1 MKYAYMAAQQGKQ
14 PLELLARVLGVSRSG
29 YFAWSGRA
37 ESRRSEERRR
47 LLGRIRAV
55 HEASRKT
62 YGSPRIH
69 RQLVA
74 EGERLSRGRVER
86 LMAMGGIRASKKR
99 RFVATTDS
107 KHSLPVAENLLDR
120 AFNVEAP
127 DQVWVSD
134 ITYVPTAEGWLYL
147 AGVVDLGTRQVVGWS
162 MSERLDKRLAVE
174 ALGMAYGRRRP
185 AEGLLHHSDRGS
197 QYASYEYQ
205 ELLKGYGMRA
215 SMSRKGNCWDNA
227 PMESFFASLKK
238 ELVHRERFAT
248 RQEARKALFE
258 YIEVFYNRKRLHS
271 SLGYKSPLQFFEDWR
286 SSENQIEPVI

>member
-1 MKYAYMAAQQGKQ
+1 MAARGSEY
-14 PLELLARVLGVSRSG
+14 PLGLLCRVLGVSRSG

-86 LMAMGGIRASKKR
+86 LMAMGGIRAWQRR

-107 KHSLPVAENLLDR
+107 KHRLPVAENLLER
-120 AFNVEAP
+120 AFDVEAP
-127 DQVWVSD
+127 DKVWVSD
-134 ITYVPTAEGWLYL
+134 ITHVPTAEGWLYL

-162 MSERLDKRLAVE
+162 MSERLDKRLVVE
-174 ALGMAYGRRRP
+174 ALRLAYGRRKP
-185 AEGLLHHSDRGS
+185 GAGLLHHSDRGC
-197 QYASYEYQ
+197 QYASQEYQ
-205 ELLKGYGMRA
+205 ELLKEYGMRA

-238 ELVHRERFAT
+238 ELVHRERFGT

-271 SLGYKSPLQFFEDWR
+271 SLGYLAPAD
-286 SSENQIEPVI
+286 